1 MPAVNS
7 TPVFLF
13 IVAISVLQTEAPGQ
27 QSRLIVLRYLSVT
40 RCREGEPRF
49 GFPFMFDISK
59 MNDIQNDVVP
69 ACAGITGISEAV
81 APGSARPLRFASAR
95 QLLVR

>member
-1 MPAVNS
+1 MTPAVNS

-40 RCREGEPRF
+40 RCREGEPGF

-59 MNDIQNDVVP
+59 MNKKQYDVIP
-69 ACAGITGISEAV
+69 AKAGPSYRIEPRSDV
-81 APGSARPLRFASAR
+81 FR
-95 QLLVR
+95 